1 MPFTKN
7 MIKRISNKHTLNK
20 VYSVLDFYLMMI
32 FLILEQLI
40 CLTTKDFSV
49 DGRMLRVIK

>member
-1 MPFTKN
+1 
-7 MIKRISNKHTLNK
+7 MIKRMSNKHTLNK

-49 DGRMLRVIK
+49 NGRMLRVIK